1 MLILLVN
8 MSAICYYSNFC
19 EPSKKLL
26 QLFAKTKL
34 KQEIHFICI
43 DKRFKNQKG
52 QTILQLEQH
61 QVLLPDAI
69 RKVPALYL
77 VDNQNVLYED
87 DIYEFLTPK
96 ENKINTLA
104 TSGNGEPECY
114 SLNQMSCMSDSYSF
128 LDQDS
133 SELSTKGSG
142 GIRQLHNYVTLDQ
155 NFSIQTPA
163 EDYVPD
169 KIGNNGSKSLEQLK
183 AEREKSIMQPIQRI

>member
-1 MLILLVN
+1 

-43 DKRFKNQKG
+43 DKRFRNAKG
-52 QTILQLEQH
+52 QTILQMEQH

-69 RKVPALYL
+69 RKVPALFL
-77 VDNQNVLYED
+77 IDSQNVLYED
-87 DIYEFLTPK
+87 DIYNFLTPK
-96 ENKINTLA
+96 ENTINTLA

-133 SELSTKGSG
+133 TELSTKGSG
-142 GIRQLHNYVTLDQ
+142 GVRQLHNYVTLDQ
-155 NFSIQTPA
+155 NFSIQTPD
-163 EDYVPD
+163 EDYIPD
-169 KIGNNGSKSLEQLK
+169 KIGNNGSKTVEQLK
-183 AEREKSIMQPIQRI
+183 AEREKSIMAPIQRI